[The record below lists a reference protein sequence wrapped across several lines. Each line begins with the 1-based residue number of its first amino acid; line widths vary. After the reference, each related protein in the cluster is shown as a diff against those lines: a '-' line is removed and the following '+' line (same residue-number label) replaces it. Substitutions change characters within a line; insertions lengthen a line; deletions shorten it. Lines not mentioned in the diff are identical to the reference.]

1 LSPPRRRRPADDE
14 PLLFDL
20 PLASPEAD
28 HRRGV
33 RGAVAPV
40 QSDLFAAAREEEDED
55 AADTSETPEDRR
67 RLELEPDLEAPG
79 GPVVAGVAPRVLA
92 GCADVLLHLGV
103 LASLYLGLIALDV
116 EPRAGHWPALAT
128 FLAAFSFLSS
138 VVSLAFWGQTAGM
151 AWRGLQT
158 RDRLQRPLTFRQAA
172 LRWAGG
178 LLTFATAGLPLLLT
192 LGGASLSDWMSRSVT
207 YSLGGAP
214 SR

>member
-1 LSPPRRRRPADDE
+1 VTGGPSGLAGGREPRKV
-14 PLLFDL
+14 
-20 PLASPEAD
+20 EAAGGS
-28 HRRGV
+28 GV
-33 RGAVAPV
+33 R
-40 QSDLFAAAREEEDED
+40 L
-55 AADTSETPEDRR
+55 
-67 RLELEPDLEAPG
+67 
-79 GPVVAGVAPRVLA
+79 
-92 GCADVLLHLGV
+92 
-103 LASLYLGLIALDV
+103 
-116 EPRAGHWPALAT
+116 GHWPAFAV

-207 YSLGGAP
+207 YSSSGAA
-214 SR
+214 RR